1 MVSLPPNTKASS
13 DLRPRYTVQ
22 HTNVRA
28 RTQCCDMQAN
38 QQSPITAQ
46 SNLPRCITI
55 GVWVSLGLVV
65 VWVAGS
71 LRFFAFPSAM
81 TSADQVGSVDAVYIL
96 GAATDER
103 LAAGIELVES
113 TTSDQLVVT
122 VTPGNSLHRFCSE
135 DHDFT
140 VHCLTPDPVS
150 TRGEARQW
158 AALAER
164 QTFDSVAIITMRPHA
179 TRTMGYFERCF
190 GGNIHV
196 VDDQVLSFSALEWGK
211 QFIYETG
218 AMFKFVASKGC

>member
-1 MVSLPPNTKASS
+1 
-13 DLRPRYTVQ
+13 
-22 HTNVRA
+22 
-28 RTQCCDMQAN
+28 MQAN

-71 LRFFAFPSAM
+71 LRFFAFPSVM
-81 TSADQVGSVDAVYIL
+81 TSQDQVGSVDAVYIL

-103 LAAGIELVES
+103 LAAGVELVES
-113 TTSDQLVVT
+113 TSSDQLVVT
-122 VTPGNSLHRFCSE
+122 VTPGNPLHRFCSE

-158 AALAER
+158 ADLAER
-164 QTFDSVAIITMRPHA
+164 QQFDSVAIITMRPHA

-190 GGNIHV
+190 SGNIHV

-218 AMFKFVASKGC
+218 AMLKFAASKGC

>member
-1 MVSLPPNTKASS
+1 WYSNLDTDGTRSATVSLPPNTKASS

-71 LRFFAFPSAM
+71 LRFFAFPSVM
-81 TSADQVGSVDAVYIL
+81 TSQDQVGCVVAVYIL

-103 LAAGIELVES
+103 LASGVELLES
-113 TTSDQLVVT
+113 TSSDQLVVT
-122 VTPGNSLHRFCSE
+122 VTPGNPLHRFCAE
-135 DHDFT
+135 DHDF
-140 VHCLTPDPVS
+140 
-150 TRGEARQW
+150 
-158 AALAER
+158 
-164 QTFDSVAIITMRPHA
+164 
-179 TRTMGYFERCF
+179 
-190 GGNIHV
+190 
-196 VDDQVLSFSALEWGK
+196 
-211 QFIYETG
+211 
-218 AMFKFVASKGC
+218 